1 MEDAE
6 TDGKTIEVWI
16 IEDNIADNFLVK
28 VFAAKMDRPH
38 AHGVWLICDH
48 QWHEKSNNPKW
59 KGFQKIF
66 RMKYK
71 PTKFKHQHMMVMNSS
86 NETDSDPDNWGH
98 VQNVLNLVCEEEVYV
113 AHKRRGKK
121 RSGASTRKSA
131 F

>member
-1 MEDAE
+1 MNESE
-6 TDGKTIEVWI
+6 TDGKTVEIWI
-16 IEDNIADNFLVK
+16 LEDHIADNYLVK
-28 VFAAKMDRPH
+28 VFAAKMERPH
-38 AHGVWLICDH
+38 AHGVWVICDH

-71 PTKFKHQHMMVMNSS
+71 PTKFKHQHKIVINSS

-98 VQNVLNLVCEEEVYV
+98 VQSVLNMVCEEEVFV
-113 AHKRRGKK
+113 AHRRRGKNRGGVSR
-121 RSGASTRKSA
+121 RSG

>member
-1 MEDAE
+1 MDAE

-16 IEDNIADNFLVK
+16 LEEQIPDNYLVK
-28 VFAAKMDRPH
+28 VFAAKMERAH
-38 AHGVWLICDH
+38 AHGVWVICDH
-48 QWHEKSNNPKW
+48 QFHEKSNNPKW

-71 PTKFKHQHMMVMNSS
+71 PTRFKFQHNIVMNSS

-98 VQNVLNLVCEEEVYV
+98 VQNVLNLVCEEEVFV
-113 AHKRRGKK
+113 SHRRKKK
-121 RSGASTRKSA
+121 RSGATARKSA